1 MKKHTLLVIFTL
13 IISSSCP
20 VTAQQIASSVSQ
32 KVKPKIQHGITYQT
46 VPDISLYYVS
56 EKLDG
61 VRGYWDG
68 KQLLTRQGNLIHS
81 PRWFTQHWPSF
92 PIDGELWLERGKF
105 QALLS
110 CVSKHRAEE
119 DNTIS
124 CWRNVRFMMFDLPK
138 NQGDFNE
145 RVNKMQQLLLQVPS
159 PYLAMV
165 NQIKLNKLSELDKKL
180 NEVIAVQGEGLMLH
194 LASAYYQIGR
204 NSALMKLKKH
214 QDAEAT
220 IIGYTKGKGKYQ
232 GQLGAIEVKTID
244 GVIFKIGSGFND
256 YQRAHPPKIGTVVT
270 FKYNGLTNAG
280 IPRFARFWRIK
291 TTK

>member
-1 MKKHTLLVIFTL
+1 MIKHNLLVTFAL
-13 IISSSCP
+13 ISAMTTP
-20 VTAQQIASSVSQ
+20 VIAQQATPSASP
-32 KVKPKIQHGITYQT
+32 KIKPKIQHGITYQA

-68 KQLLTRQGNLIHS
+68 EKLLTRQGNLIHS
-81 PRWFTQHWPSF
+81 PSWFTQHWPPF

-110 CVSKHRAEE
+110 CVSKHSAEE
-119 DNTIS
+119 NKSTS
-124 CWRNVRFMMFDLPK
+124 CWQYVRFMMFDLPK
-138 NQGDFNE
+138 HQGDFNE
-145 RVNKMQQLLLQVPS
+145 RVNRMQHLLLQAPS
-159 PYLAMV
+159 PYLAMIK
-165 NQIKLNKLSELDKKL
+165 QIRLNEVSTLEKKLNK
-180 NEVIAVQGEGLMLH
+180 VIEQQGEGLMLH
-194 LASAYYQIGR
+194 LASAHYQIGR

-220 IIGYTKGKGKYQ
+220 VIGYTEGKGKYQ
-232 GQLGAIEVKTID
+232 NLLGAIEVKTID
-244 GVIFKIGSGFND
+244 GITFKIGSGFND
-256 YQRAHPPKIGTVVT
+256 YQRAHPPKIGSVIT